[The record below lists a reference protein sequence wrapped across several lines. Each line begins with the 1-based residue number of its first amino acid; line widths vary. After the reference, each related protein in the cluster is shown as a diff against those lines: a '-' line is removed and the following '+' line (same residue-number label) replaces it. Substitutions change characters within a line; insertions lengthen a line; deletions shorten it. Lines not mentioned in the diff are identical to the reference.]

1 MIPAGGDQKFYDN
14 FKKNE
19 ADAFRQAD
27 NFRKSQAKS
36 NAQIRQEQ
44 ANPTLPAGEK
54 KLSNL
59 EIKVEEK
66 ENQAVLKY

>member
-1 MIPAGGDQKFYDN
+1 MIPAGGDRN
-14 FKKNE
+14 FTIILKRTSF
-19 ADAFRQAD
+19 DAFRQAD

-44 ANPTLPAGEK
+44 AILHFLLAK
-54 KLSNL
+54 KRLSNL